1 MKTLVLVDFDKTLY
15 KKDSLIEFT
24 KFYKGKY
31 LFFIG
36 LISLFPSLFK
46 WKLGL
51 ISSEITKQKFITY
64 FFKDEDYDMFVEKG
78 KEFSN
83 RNISKNLNPSIW
95 KKIKNHQENN
105 AEIYI
110 VTASFSEWIID
121 WSNKNSI
128 QIISTKLEVIN
139 NKITGNFL
147 SKNCN
152 GIEKVNRIKEKIELE
167 NYEKIYVYGSGKGD
181 LEMLQLR
188 KYTLSKVYT
197 QSDEI

>member
-24 KFYKGKY
+24 KFYKGNFY
-31 LFFIG
+31 FFVG
-36 LISLFPSLFK
+36 FISLFPSLFK

-64 FFKDEDYDMFVEKG
+64 FFKDEDYDMFVKKG